1 MTENLV
7 DEDRKRRVMLVSGS
21 CGTGGLLGSMRPSA
35 STSLFACATCCFFL
49 FFFDLVLPRERNRLR
64 KPMLEDGRL
73 AGVSGTEEEDLDRVW
88 VWAQGK
94 WGRL

>member
-35 STSLFACATCCFFL
+35 STSLFACAACCFFL
-49 FFFDLVLPRERNRLR
+49 FFFDFVLPRDRNRLR
-64 KPMLEDGRL
+64 KPILEDGGL
-73 AGVSGTEEEDLDRVW
+73 GS
-88 VWAQGK
+88 
-94 WGRL
+94 WGDALLSVRGGETHRGS